1 MAIRPP
7 RAARRP
13 RRTRLVRDLI
23 VIGIVSTTMLLFGL
37 RCFLAMFS
45 IETWTATWNL
55 VDLPTSLL
63 ISPLERV
70 DAFAQTPIGDL
81 TVATIVVTAIVFVAA
96 LVALGTLAN
105 RRD

>member
-13 RRTRLVRDLI
+13 RRTRLVRDLVVIAI
-23 VIGIVSTTMLLFGL
+23 VATVVLLFAL
-37 RCFLAMFS
+37 RCVMALFGV
-45 IETWTATWNL
+45 ETWTATWRL
-55 VDLPTSLL
+55 VNVPTGLL
-63 ISPLERV
+63 VSPLERV

-81 TVATIVVTAIVFVAA
+81 TIATIVVSAISFVSA
-96 LVALGTLAN
+96 LLVLGTLAN